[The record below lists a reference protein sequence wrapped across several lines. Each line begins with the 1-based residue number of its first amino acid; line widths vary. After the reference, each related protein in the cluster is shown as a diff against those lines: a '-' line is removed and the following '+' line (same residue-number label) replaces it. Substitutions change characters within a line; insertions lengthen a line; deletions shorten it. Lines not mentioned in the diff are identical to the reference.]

1 MMARASQA
9 RHDLAAYSARLATLG
24 KTLSMQA
31 RAELL
36 GFATAIYDACG
47 RTDFVSFRSAHNVGS
62 GSSFCSFLGGAGS
75 LSNGPTW
82 GDDYVAFVASGSQY
96 ATLPASWKWNVPGTL
111 IGLLQLPGS
120 TSSRTALG
128 GLQSSSSSG
137 IVLGTSSAG
146 ATSGVIWFSP
156 AIENVSVATSGMYGS
171 AYNSLAVDFGADTR
185 IYRNGS
191 LLTSDAALPTTN
203 SYFDGVRIARHGE
216 VTMDVNMVFALVASK
231 SLTADQHA
239 AIWAALQNFYP
250 DLLS

>member
-62 GSSFCSFLGGAGS
+62 GSSFCSFLGGTGS

-82 GDDYVAFVASGSQY
+82 GANYVSFSASGGQY

-111 IGLLQLPGS
+111 IGLFQLPGS
-120 TSSRTALG
+120 TSSRTVFG
-128 GLQSSSSSG
+128 GLQNTSSSG
-137 IVLGTSSAG
+137 IAMGTLSGGTAAG
-146 ATSGVIWFSP
+146 ALWYTPSS
-156 AIENVSVATSGMYGS
+156 ETVSAATSGMYGS
-171 AYNSLAVDFGADTR
+171 AYNSIAVDFGSDTR

-191 LLTSDAALPTTN
+191 LLTYKAVLPTPDAN
-203 SYFDGVRIARHGE
+203 FDGVRVSRHGD
-216 VTMDVNMVFALVASK
+216 VTTDVNMVFALVAPQ
-231 SLTADQHA
+231 SLSADQHA
-239 AIWAALQNFYP
+239 AIYAALQNLYL